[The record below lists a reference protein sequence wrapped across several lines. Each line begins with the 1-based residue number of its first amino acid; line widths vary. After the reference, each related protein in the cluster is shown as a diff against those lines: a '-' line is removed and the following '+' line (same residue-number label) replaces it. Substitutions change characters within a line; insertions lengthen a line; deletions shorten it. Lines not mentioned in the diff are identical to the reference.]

1 MQSKPA
7 VIDLASLQKI
17 RERREALRGFEPFPY
32 SERLESVMVRPVLT
46 CEPADTVDSVL
57 RMMVG
62 YEVSSLVVVD
72 DDKSPVGII
81 TERDLIRRLAD
92 DGSIEGASVSEL
104 MTVDPVTLSPA
115 DTVWRAM
122 YVLSSRGVKHLPIVE
137 DGTAVGMVTLRQ
149 LLQLRYPEPMTMIEA
164 ISQAT
169 DVEALREIKQDIPRL
184 ATAKLGMGMRAYQ
197 VVVTISLIHQ
207 EIHRRAFD
215 LALGETGEPPVDFCL
230 LLTGSHGRM
239 ETMLTSDQDH
249 ALVLANG
256 EDVDADGEADT
267 FFAEVAA
274 RFVDALEQIGFPR
287 CDGDV
292 MSTNPVWRKNLF
304 DWKRQ
309 LEHWVARQVPEL
321 GRYLTVFFDSQA
333 VHGSG
338 ALFDNLSDH
347 AFELLGRHHEL
358 LRILHEEEGSHRVPT
373 GLLGRFITER
383 SGEHR
388 GKLDIKRSGLI
399 FVVEGVRILALMHG
413 VRETGTLAR
422 ISRLVAD
429 GHIHP
434 EDGEYFEAAYRFL
447 LHFALHA
454 QLDKVARD
462 ETPSTWVDPSDL
474 SQRERDVLRHA
485 YKAVS
490 SLQKLIASEFGELVL

>member
-1 MQSKPA
+1 MQKPA
-7 VIDLASLQKI
+7 VIDVASLQKL

-46 CEPADTVDSVL
+46 CAPGDTTTAAL
-57 RMMVG
+57 RMMVDYG
-62 YEVSSLVVVD
+62 VSSLVVVD
-72 DDKSPVGII
+72 PDKTPIGII
-81 TERDLIRRLAD
+81 TERDMIRSLAER
-92 DGSIEGASVSEL
+92 GEIAGAGVSDL
-104 MTVDPVTLSPA
+104 MTRDPVTLSPT

-122 YVLSSRGVKHLPIVE
+122 YVLSSRGIKHLPIVE
-137 DGTAVGMVTLRQ
+137 NDRPVGMVTLRQ

-169 DVEALREIKQDIPRL
+169 DFDALRVIKDEIPRL
-184 ATAKLGMGMRAYQ
+184 ATSRLGMGMRAYQ
-197 VVVTISLIHQ
+197 VVITISLIHQ

-215 LALGETGEPPVDFCL
+215 LALAATGEPPVPFCL

-239 ETMLTSDQDH
+239 ETLLTSDQDH
-249 ALVLANG
+249 ALILANG
-256 EDVDADGEADT
+256 EDVDADAEADT
-267 FFAEVAA
+267 FFGEVAA
-274 RFVDALEQIGFPR
+274 RFVDALERIGFPR

-292 MSTNPVWRKNLF
+292 MSTNPIWRKTLF

-309 LEHWVARQVPEL
+309 LEHWIRRQVPEL
-321 GRYLTVFFDSQA
+321 GRYLTVFFDAQA
-333 VHGSG
+333 VHGDET
-338 ALFDNLSDH
+338 LFVNLGDH
-347 AFELLGRHHEL
+347 AFDLLGRHHEL

-388 GKLDIKRSGLI
+388 GQLDIKRSGLI
-399 FVVEGVRILALMHG
+399 FVVEGVRILALMHA

-447 LHFALHA
+447 LHFALDA
-454 QLDKVARD
+454 QVSKLARH
-462 ETPSTWVDPSDL
+462 ERPSTWLDPSDL
-474 SQRERDVLRHA
+474 SQREREVLRHA